1 MKLPQDYE
9 YLLPQDLDPYEPTP
23 TELHQEA
30 FQSFFTANSC
40 DWENFFS
47 PSDFNVNGHKD
58 RKEHLYALGLKLA
71 NLYRQHYEDESGQYW
86 EDA

>member
-9 YLLPQDLDPYEPTP
+9 YLLPQHPDPYEPTP

-30 FQSFFTANSC
+30 FQSFFTADSVA
-40 DWENFFS
+40 WEEFFT

-58 RKEHLYALGLKLA
+58 RKEHLYAIGLKLS
-71 NLYRQHYEDESGQYW
+71 NMYRQHYEDESGQYW